1 MHLQIHQA
9 IITLRRKLKTH
20 GKRHCHFLRSI
31 RVHDQSYESKPKG
44 VVVLP
49 NGMLLMLL
57 MSFAYKVENV
67 RIVEIFLNAIVR
79 SSHFLAKTIYSQL
92 PSKLVFII
100 GYDMK

>member
-1 MHLQIHQA
+1 M
-9 IITLRRKLKTH
+9 
-20 GKRHCHFLRSI
+20 
-31 RVHDQSYESKPKG
+31 HDQSYESKPKG

-67 RIVEIFLNAIVR
+67 RIFLNAIVR
-79 SSHFLAKTIYSQL
+79 SSTLGENNLLSQL